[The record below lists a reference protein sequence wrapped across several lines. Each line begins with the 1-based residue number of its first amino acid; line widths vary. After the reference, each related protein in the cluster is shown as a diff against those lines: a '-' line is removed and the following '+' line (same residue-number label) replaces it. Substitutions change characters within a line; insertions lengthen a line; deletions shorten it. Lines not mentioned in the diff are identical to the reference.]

1 MATSDQR
8 SLPTPVLNL
17 YLYALLA
24 WGFGILGL
32 YFTGYLRYGIPAC
45 YLLWVWQ
52 AGVTLYWGRFVIA
65 QVNQDALDRAEVD
78 AGAKSVGKI
87 LASSALLPAILF
99 VGLKPLDPV
108 VISTCVGAVMVSG
121 LAWAFVNALGRFS
134 NRYAHIA
141 ALTLACLALPINTS
155 GAVTVGTFVGIWDAV
170 VDATPTPKL
179 PSTDRT
185 DPVKGP
191 RNGK

>member
-1 MATSDQR
+1 MPPSDQR

-17 YLYALLA
+17 YLYALMA

-32 YFTGYLRYGIPAC
+32 FFTDYLVYGIPAC
-45 YLLWVWQ
+45 YLLWLWQ
-52 AGVTLYWGRFVIA
+52 AGVTLYWGRFVIK
-65 QVNQDALDRAEVD
+65 QVNQGLLKRDEVD

-99 VGLKPLDPV
+99 LGLKPLDPV
-108 VISTCVGAVMVSG
+108 VISACVGSVIVSG

-155 GAVTVGTFVGIWDAV
+155 GAVTVGTFIGIWDAM
-170 VDATPTPKL
+170 VDSAPTPEL
-179 PSTDRT
+179 PDGEPA
-185 DPVKGP
+185 PVRGP